1 MRRERLKNVKKLG
14 DIMTPKAKFNSLLS
28 SACLLFSENFSQK
41 FLTKQVCIEVWQEG
55 VCTYENVGTGTQLDR
70 ASIVLKADPKI
81 VLRALEILLMGVEK
95 RLLSRVHSKL
105 DFKILVQL
113 WPVCYCRY
121 LYYQYVL
128 RALEILLMGVEKR
141 LLSRVHI
148 RLDFKNYILF
158 FVDILR
164 WQYFYLLIWVR
175 RL

>member
-1 MRRERLKNVKKLG
+1 MIHANKTISHANKTSSWEKERLKNVKKLS

-95 RLLSRVHSKL
+95 RLLSRVHLRL
-105 DFKILVQL
+105 DSKILVQL
-113 WPVCYCRY
+113 WPVCSCRY
-121 LYYQYVL
+121 
-128 RALEILLMGVEKR
+128 I
-141 LLSRVHI
+141 H
-148 RLDFKNYILF
+148 
-158 FVDILR
+158 
-164 WQYFYLLIWVR
+164 
-175 RL
+175 

>member
-95 RLLSRVHSKL
+95 RLLR
-105 DFKILVQL
+105 
-113 WPVCYCRY
+113 
-121 LYYQYVL
+121 
-128 RALEILLMGVEKR
+128 
-141 LLSRVHI
+141 RVHI
-148 RLDFKNYILF
+148 RLDFTNDIF
-158 FVDILR
+158 FLSR
-164 WQYFYLLIWVR
+164 LVR
-175 RL
+175 RRFSQKTNGRIWFVCREE